1 MSARHLVLLRRL
13 VMHRPTALAE
23 VLAGALKR
31 DDTCERAARAPD
43 AAAEARKLDDLRVVD
58 EQVRAR
64 ALVLDVVREDVGVRR
79 LEPVR
84 AS

>member
-1 MSARHLVLLRRL
+1 
-13 VMHRPTALAE
+13 MHRPTALAE

-31 DDTCERAARAPD
+31 DDTCERASHAPD
-43 AAAEARKLDDLRVVD
+43 AAAKARKLDDLRVVD
-58 EQVRAR
+58 EQVCAR